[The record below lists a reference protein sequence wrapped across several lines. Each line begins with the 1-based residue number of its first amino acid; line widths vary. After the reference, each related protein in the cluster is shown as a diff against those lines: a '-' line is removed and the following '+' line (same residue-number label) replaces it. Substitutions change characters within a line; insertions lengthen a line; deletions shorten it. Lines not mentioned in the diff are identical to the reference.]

1 MTSPDAISDAAIL
14 TISAWQRETTQER
27 ANRLLW
33 RDQAERWA
41 GQDNISN
48 EQYAATRDVV
58 GGIVGSDQ
66 HV

>member
-1 MTSPDAISDAAIL
+1 MLTPDAISDAAIL

-48 EQYAATRDVV
+48 EQFEARLDAVR
-58 GGIVGSDQ
+58 GEME